1 MSGRPEGGSPQDD
14 LPRAPLYPSE
24 QSSPPVDAA
33 PSPRTES
40 PRESERVNPTTD
52 TTVERAP
59 QSDEGQKKR
68 RRRGGRRRGS
78 GAGAAGSA
86 QGERPQIEAGASQQ
100 TPAGAYNAAPASA
113 ADGKPGVK
121 TDERTP
127 SRDRGPRE
135 DHGPR
140 RERSGESGARKRSD
154 RDGRG
159 RTDKGRSDRGGQGRR
174 GDRGGQGVDESYTE
188 RKHVQ
193 RPDGPAPEVDI
204 PAFAALGLAG
214 DLLAGVAAMGYETPT
229 PIQEQAIP
237 RVLEGRDVVGC
248 AQTGTG
254 KTAAF
259 VLPILQRMTGPTVA
273 DGRTAHPSALVV
285 TPTRE
290 LCGQIEEVGEI
301 LSAYSGR
308 SVVAVFGGVPYDPQA
323 KRIRKGVDLLVATP
337 GRLLDMLRQGDIL
350 LDNVDTLVLDEA
362 DRMLD
367 MGFWPDVKRIIDA
380 IPAKRQNLFFS
391 ATMTKTVLSIIEDT
405 LHQPVFIELGG
416 SAQPV
421 DNVEQKVLPV
431 NHEQKV
437 DLLVEYFRHH
447 DPDRTL
453 VFTRTRRR
461 AERLART
468 LNKAGVS
475 CEAIHGDRTQG
486 QRQKALDGFKGGKI
500 AVLVA
505 TDVVARG
512 IDVDN
517 ITHVINFDIPTN
529 PEDYVHR
536 IGRTARAGASGIAVS
551 FLTAED
557 VHELV
562 AIERLIGETL
572 ERHDL
577 PHFDYEKR
585 VIMESSQ
592 VQSRPGKLLWNG
604 GARRAWTKTRVRRRT
619 PGRSS
624 R

>member
-1 MSGRPEGGSPQDD
+1 MTPSTTETTIAASGQAASTSAEGGQ
-14 LPRAPLYPSE
+14 
-24 QSSPPVDAA
+24 
-33 PSPRTES
+33 
-40 PRESERVNPTTD
+40 
-52 TTVERAP
+52 
-59 QSDEGQKKR
+59 KR
-68 RRRGGRRRGS
+68 RRRGGRRRHGS
-78 GAGAAGSA
+78 GTGPDGATQTGDPQGQSGATQTATPTAPTEAASSSSTEKSG
-86 QGERPQIEAGASQQ
+86 GERRESSERRDDRRPRGRDR
-100 TPAGAYNAAPASA
+100 
-113 ADGKPGVK
+113 DGKSRG
-121 TDERTP
+121 DRDHG
-127 SRDRGPRE
+127 RDRGR
-135 DHGPR
+135 H
-140 RERSGESGARKRSD
+140 
-154 RDGRG
+154 
-159 RTDKGRSDRGGQGRR
+159 

-188 RKHVQ
+188 RKHVE
-193 RPDGPAPEVDI
+193 RPAGPAPEVDI
-204 PAFAALGLAG
+204 PAFAALGLTG
-214 DLLAGVAAMGYETPT
+214 DLLAGVAAMGYQDPT

-237 RVLEGRDVVGC
+237 RVLDGRDVVGC

-290 LCGQIEEVGEI
+290 LCGQIEEVGET
-301 LSAYSGR
+301 LSKYSGR

-380 IPAKRQNLFFS
+380 IPSKRQNLFFS
-391 ATMTKTVLSIIEDT
+391 ATMTKTVLSIISDT
-405 LHQPVFIELGG
+405 LHDPIFIELGG

-421 DNVEQKVLPV
+421 ENVEQKVLPV

-468 LNKAGVS
+468 LNKAGIT
-475 CEAIHGDRTQG
+475 CEAIHGDRSQG
-486 QRQKALDGFKGGKI
+486 QRQQALDGFKAGKI

-551 FLTAED
+551 LLTAED
-557 VHELV
+557 VHDLV
-562 AIERLIGETL
+562 AIERLIGATI

-577 PHFDYEKR
+577 PSFDYEKR
-585 VIMESSQ
+585 VILESHQ

-604 GARRAWTKTRVRRRT
+604 GARRSWNKTGVKRRV
-619 PGRSS
+619 PGKRS

>member
-1 MSGRPEGGSPQDD
+1 
-14 LPRAPLYPSE
+14 L
-24 QSSPPVDAA
+24 
-33 PSPRTES
+33 
-40 PRESERVNPTTD
+40 NPTTD
-52 TTVERAP
+52 TTIERTQKPAESGTKP
-59 QSDEGQKKR
+59 AEAGQRPADGEQKR
-68 RRRGGRRRGS
+68 RRRGGRRRS
-78 GAGAAGSA
+78 GGKAGPEGQSQGGRSQEQAGAAK
-86 QGERPQIEAGASQQ
+86 Q
-100 TPAGAYNAAPASA
+100 TPAAGEAPR
-113 ADGKPGVK
+113 P
-121 TDERTP
+121 P
-127 SRDRGPRE
+127 RDDSGRPK
-135 DHGPR
+135 R
-140 RERSGESGARKRSD
+140 RDSQD
-154 RDGRG
+154 
-159 RTDKGRSDRGGQGRR
+159 GRR
-174 GDRGGQGVDESYTE
+174 GGRDGKGRGDHGRRAERGGQGVDESYQE
-188 RKHVQ
+188 RKHVAQ
-193 RPDGPAPEVDI
+193 HSGPAPAVEL
-204 PAFAALGLAG
+204 PAFAELGLTPE
-214 DLLAGVAAMGYETPT
+214 LLAGIASMGYETPT

-237 RVLEGRDVVGC
+237 RVLAGRDVVGC

-290 LCGQIEEVGEI
+290 LCGQIEEVGET
-301 LSAYSGR
+301 LSSYSGR
-308 SVVAVFGGVPYDPQA
+308 SVAAVFGGVPYDPQA
-323 KRIRKGVDLLVATP
+323 KRIRKGIDLLVATP

-350 LDNVDTLVLDEA
+350 LDSVDTLVLDEA

-391 ATMTKTVLSIIEDT
+391 ATMNKTVLSIIADT
-405 LHQPVFIELGG
+405 LHDPVFIELGG
-416 SAQPV
+416 TAQPV

-447 DPDRTL
+447 DPQRTL

-468 LNKAGVS
+468 LNKAGIS

-486 QRQKALDGFKGGKI
+486 QRQKALDGFKKGKI
-500 AVLVA
+500 SVLVA

-517 ITHVINFDIPTN
+517 ISHVINFDIPTN

-551 FLTAED
+551 LVTAED

-562 AIERLIGETL
+562 AIERLIGATL

-577 PHFDYEKR
+577 PHFEYEKR
-585 VIMESSQ
+585 TILDSSQ
-592 VQSRPGKLLWNG
+592 VQPRPGKLMWNG

>member
-1 MSGRPEGGSPQDD
+1 MPAGELSRPSADRD
-14 LPRAPLYPSE
+14 VLPREESSRKREAVNPVSDPTMARSE
-24 QSSPPVDAA
+24 Q
-33 PSPRTES
+33 
-40 PRESERVNPTTD
+40 
-52 TTVERAP
+52 P
-59 QSDEGQKKR
+59 QSGEGQKR
-68 RRRGGRRRGS
+68 RRRGGRCRS
-78 GAGAAGSA
+78 AG
-86 QGERPQIEAGASQQ
+86 GASQGGQ
-100 TPAGAYNAAPASA
+100 QAQAASPGAPAPVTEPSSEQR
-113 ADGKPGVK
+113 
-121 TDERTP
+121 TNEQSERQP
-127 SRDRGPRE
+127 RQGQHERHGRLGGSGSGRDRSGR
-135 DHGPR
+135 DSDRSRGPR
-140 RERSGESGARKRSD
+140 RER
-154 RDGRG
+154 DGR
-159 RTDKGRSDRGGQGRR
+159 
-174 GDRGGQGVDESYTE
+174 GQGVDESYKE
-188 RKHVQ
+188 RTHAE
-193 RPDGPAPEVDI
+193 RPAGPAPEVDL
-204 PAFAALGLAG
+204 PKFAELGLTAE
-214 DLLAGVAAMGYETPT
+214 LLAGVAAMGYDTPT

-237 RVLEGRDVVGC
+237 RVLAGRDVVGC

-290 LCGQIEEVGEI
+290 LCGQIEEVGET

-308 SVVAVFGGVPYDPQA
+308 VVVAVFGGVPYDPQA
-323 KRIRKGVDLLVATP
+323 KKIGKGVDLLVATP
-337 GRLLDMLRQGDIL
+337 GRLLDMLRQGHIL
-350 LDNVDTLVLDEA
+350 LDKVDTLVLDEA

-391 ATMTKTVLSIIEDT
+391 ATMSKQVLSIIEDT

-416 SAQPV
+416 RAQPV
-421 DNVEQKVLPV
+421 DTVEQRVMPV
-431 NHEQKV
+431 NHDQKV
-437 DLLVEYFRHH
+437 DLVVEYFRHH

-453 VFTRTRRR
+453 IFTRTRRR

-468 LNKAGVS
+468 LNKAGVT

-486 QRQKALDGFKGGKI
+486 QRQQALDGFKNGKI

-551 FLTAED
+551 LLTGEE
-557 VHELV
+557 VHELK
-562 AIERLIGETL
+562 AIERLIGSTL

-577 PHFDYEKR
+577 PNFDYDKR
-585 VIMESSQ
+585 VIPESHQ
-592 VQSRPGKLLWNG
+592 VQSRPGKLVWNG
-604 GARRAWTKTRVRRRT
+604 GAKRSAARGIRRKPPRRA
-619 PGRSS
+619 SS
-624 R
+624 H

>member
-1 MSGRPEGGSPQDD
+1 MPAGEPSRSFADRD
-14 LPRAPLYPSE
+14 VLPRE
-24 QSSPPVDAA
+24 GSSRKREAVNPVSNPTMA
-33 PSPRTES
+33 RTEQ
-40 PRESERVNPTTD
+40 
-52 TTVERAP
+52 P
-59 QSDEGQKKR
+59 QSGEGQKR
-68 RRRGGRRRGS
+68 RRRGGRGRGTGGAPQSGQQAQAASPSAPATVTEPTTEQRTNEQSERQPRQGQHERHGRLGGS
-78 GAGAAGSA
+78 GRDRSG
-86 QGERPQIEAGASQQ
+86 R
-100 TPAGAYNAAPASA
+100 
-113 ADGKPGVK
+113 D
-121 TDERTP
+121 
-127 SRDRGPRE
+127 RDRGR
-135 DHGPR
+135 GPR
-140 RERSGESGARKRSD
+140 RD
-154 RDGRG
+154 HDG
-159 RTDKGRSDRGGQGRR
+159 
-174 GDRGGQGVDESYTE
+174 RGGQGVDESYRE
-188 RKHVQ
+188 RTHAE
-193 RPDGPAPEVDI
+193 RPAGPAPEVDL
-204 PAFAALGLAG
+204 PKFAELGLTAE
-214 DLLAGVAAMGYETPT
+214 LLAGVAAMGYDTPT

-237 RVLEGRDVVGC
+237 RVLAGRDVVGC

-290 LCGQIEEVGEI
+290 LCGQIEEVGET

-308 SVVAVFGGVPYDPQA
+308 VVVAVFGGVPYDPQA
-323 KRIRKGVDLLVATP
+323 KKIGKGVDLLVATP
-337 GRLLDMLRQGDIL
+337 GRLLDMLRQGHIL
-350 LDNVDTLVLDEA
+350 LDKVDTLVLDEA

-391 ATMTKTVLSIIEDT
+391 ATMSKQVLGIIEDT

-416 SAQPV
+416 RAQPV
-421 DNVEQKVLPV
+421 DTVEQRVMPV
-431 NHEQKV
+431 NHDQKV

-461 AERLART
+461 AERLSRT
-468 LNKAGVS
+468 LNKAGIT

-486 QRQKALDGFKGGKI
+486 QRQQALDGFKNGKI

-551 FLTAED
+551 LLTGEE
-557 VHELV
+557 VHELK
-562 AIERLIGETL
+562 AIERLIGSTL
-572 ERHDL
+572 QRHDL
-577 PHFDYEKR
+577 PNFDYDKR
-585 VIMESSQ
+585 VIPESHQ
-592 VQSRPGKLLWNG
+592 VQSRPGKLVWNG
-604 GARRAWTKTRVRRRT
+604 GAKRSASRGIKRRPPRRA
-619 PGRSS
+619 SS
-624 R
+624 I